1 MTLKKWFKL
10 FWQASLIGAIASL
23 VTGIIFQVSGLDI
36 EFKGALDF
44 ILYLVILLGYGML
57 VSVYSQLGFFAYLIT
72 NYMANGVLSRRVWEY
87 VQLVLAAIALLEVM
101 FFRTFVSAHENVW
114 SDIWLGIGL
123 LITAIIVAYFKVR
136 MTNPRAWI
144 PTIFFMITVTVVE
157 MIGGLQI
164 GVDNATLFILIPL
177 VVCNAYQILVLHR
190 ITQRQ
195 EELS

>member
-10 FWQASLIGAIASL
+10 FWQASLIGAIASF
-23 VTGIIFQVSGLDI
+23 VTGIVLQVSGLNI
-36 EFKGALDF
+36 EFKGTFDF
-44 ILYLVILLGYGML
+44 VLYLVILLGYGML

-101 FFRTFVSAHENVW
+101 FFRTFVSANENVW
-114 SDIWLGIGL
+114 SDIWLGVGL
-123 LITAIIVAYFKVR
+123 LIVAIIVAYYKVK
-136 MTNPRAWI
+136 MTNARAWI
-144 PTIFFMITVTVVE
+144 PTIFFMITVTVIE

-177 VVCNAYQILVLHR
+177 VACNAFQILVLHR

-195 EELS
+195 EELN